1 MTQYF
6 NGVVNVSS
14 ICVYQGVYEEE
25 IYSNFANMAML
36 VYFLEMTLF
45 EIIQVGATRSQNV
58 NLSFRVR
65 LYLVKLLTSQ
75 ACSQGLL

>member
-14 ICVYQGVYEEE
+14 ICVYEGVYEEE

-45 EIIQVGATRSQNV
+45 EIIQ
-58 NLSFRVR
+58 
-65 LYLVKLLTSQ
+65 
-75 ACSQGLL
+75 